1 MTRIE
6 KLKYARA
13 VLLTQDRI
21 ALRYQKLIK
30 RELKKT
36 ANQLANSYET
46 NQNDSQFAEIQAQH
60 KTRMT
65 EILTDLGKEASERF
79 KAFKLT
85 GKKDIF
91 DNFVENSIYSILASN
106 VLTTATTV
114 SANTVATASVVI
126 MQTMQASIA
135 DPYAATPTKVANA
148 IANRIG
154 GQNSVSRAMTI
165 ARTETHK
172 AANVSQYTR
181 AESAATDSGLDVVV
195 EWISTNDGKRVRDA
209 HRAANGQT
217 RPMGQPFNVGGESMK
232 HPSDPTASA
241 ENTINCR
248 CVLGYDVR

>member
-13 VLLTQDRI
+13 VLLAQDRI

-46 NQNDSQFAEIQAQH
+46 DQNDSQFAEIQAQH

-65 EILTDLGKEASERF
+65 EILTDLSKETSERF

-85 GKKDIF
+85 GKF

-106 VLTTATTV
+106 VLSTATTV
-114 SANTVATASVVI
+114 SSNTVAIASAVI

-195 EWISTNDGKRVRDA
+195 EWISTNDGRVRDS
-209 HRAANGQT
+209 HKNANGQT

-232 HPSDPTASA
+232 YPSDPTASA

>member
-1 MTRIE
+1 
-6 KLKYARA
+6 
-13 VLLTQDRI
+13 
-21 ALRYQKLIK
+21 
-30 RELKKT
+30 
-36 ANQLANSYET
+36 
-46 NQNDSQFAEIQAQH
+46 
-60 KTRMT
+60 
-65 EILTDLGKEASERF
+65 
-79 KAFKLT
+79 
-85 GKKDIF
+85 
-91 DNFVENSIYSILASN
+91 
-106 VLTTATTV
+106 
-114 SANTVATASVVI
+114 

-195 EWISTNDGKRVRDA
+195 EWISTNDGRVRDS
-209 HRAANGQT
+209 HKNANGQT

-232 HPSDPTASA
+232 YPSDPTASA

>member
-65 EILTDLGKEASERF
+65 EILTDLNKETSERF

-85 GKKDIF
+85 GKKNIF

-114 SANTVATASVVI
+114 SANTVAIASAVI

-181 AESAATDSGLDVVV
+181 AEWAANEAELDVEV
-195 EWISTNDGKRVRDA
+195 EWIATNDSRVRDNHKHA
-209 HRAANGQT
+209 DGQK
-217 RPMGQPFNVGGESMK
+217 RDIGQPFNVGGEMMM
-232 HPSDPTASA
+232 HPSDPKASA
-241 ENTINCR
+241 ANVINCR
-248 CVLGYDVR
+248 CVLGYDTK

>member
-1 MTRIE
+1 M
-6 KLKYARA
+6 
-13 VLLTQDRI
+13 TQDRI

-65 EILTDLGKEASERF
+65 EILTDLSKETSERF

-106 VLTTATTV
+106 VLSTATTV
-114 SANTVATASVVI
+114 SSNTVATASAVI
-126 MQTMQASIA
+126 MQTMVNAVSNPIA
-135 DPYAATPTKVANA
+135 AEPENVANA

-195 EWISTNDGKRVRDA
+195 EWISTNDGRVRDS
-209 HRAANGQT
+209 HKNTNGQT

-232 HPSDPTASA
+232 YPSDPTASA

>member
-36 ANQLANSYET
+36 ANQLAKSYEI

-65 EILTDLGKEASERF
+65 EILTDLSKETSERF

-85 GKKDIF
+85 GKKNIF

-114 SANTVATASVVI
+114 SSNTVATASAVI
-126 MQTMQASIA
+126 MQTMANAVTNPIA
-135 DPYAATPTKVANA
+135 AEPENVANA

-195 EWISTNDGKRVRDA
+195 EWISTNDGRVRDS
-209 HRAANGQT
+209 HKNANGQT

-232 HPSDPTASA
+232 YPSDPTASA
-241 ENTINCR
+241 ANVINCR
-248 CVLGYDVR
+248 CVLGYDTK

>member
-65 EILTDLGKEASERF
+65 EILTDLSKETSERF

-106 VLTTATTV
+106 VLSTATTV
-114 SANTVATASVVI
+114 SSNTVATASAVI

-135 DPYAATPTKVANA
+135 DPYAATPTKVAKA

-195 EWISTNDGKRVRDA
+195 EWISTNDGRVRDS
-209 HRAANGQT
+209 HKNTNGQT

-232 HPSDPTASA
+232 YPSDPTASA

>member
-65 EILTDLGKEASERF
+65 EILTDLSKETSERF

-114 SANTVATASVVI
+114 SSNTVATASAVI
-126 MQTMQASIA
+126 MQTMVNAVSNPIA
-135 DPYAATPTKVANA
+135 AEPENVANA

-195 EWISTNDGKRVRDA
+195 EWISTNDGRVRDS
-209 HRAANGQT
+209 HKNTNGQT

-232 HPSDPTASA
+232 YPSDPTASA

>member
-36 ANQLANSYET
+36 ANQLANSYEV

-65 EILTDLGKEASERF
+65 DILTDLSKETSERF

-114 SANTVATASVVI
+114 SSNTVAIASAVI

-195 EWISTNDGKRVRDA
+195 EWISTNDSRVRDS
-209 HRAANGQT
+209 HKNANGQT
-217 RPMGQPFNVGGESMK
+217 RPMGQLFNVGGESMK
-232 HPSDPTASA
+232 YPSDPTASA

>member
-65 EILTDLGKEASERF
+65 EILTDLNKETSERF

-114 SANTVATASVVI
+114 SSNTVAIASAVI
-126 MQTMQASIA
+126 MQTMQESIA

-195 EWISTNDGKRVRDA
+195 EWISTNDGRVRDS
-209 HRAANGQT
+209 HKNANGQK
-217 RPMGQPFNVGGESMK
+217 RHMGQPFNVGGESMK
-232 HPSDPTASA
+232 YPSDPTASA